1 MKNIDNEIFLIE
13 NLVGA
18 HSKVNWIST
27 AASKIYNQKV
37 YNHNNAFNCETTSDT
52 LNTLDLMKIYQV
64 YLIKSHFI

>member
-27 AASKIYNQKV
+27 AASQIYNQKV
-37 YNHNNAFNCETTSDT
+37 YNHNNVFN
-52 LNTLDLMKIYQV
+52 
-64 YLIKSHFI
+64 